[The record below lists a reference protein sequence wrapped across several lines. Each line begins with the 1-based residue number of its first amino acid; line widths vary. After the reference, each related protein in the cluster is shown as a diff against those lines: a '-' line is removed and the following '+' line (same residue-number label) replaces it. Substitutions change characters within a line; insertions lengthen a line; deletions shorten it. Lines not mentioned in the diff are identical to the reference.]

1 MQRQRAQRYNP
12 PLAAHRGGHAGHAG
26 CAVAQQAVKDGQRR
40 AQRVVT
46 GPGVALGGTHAD
58 AHSSPEIACGAV
70 HQRQAVKRQRRAVR
84 DDKVLRRGIR
94 VDDAQPC
101 GIRPG
106 GWRRPACC
114 CVAPQRQRRVAG
126 QLDARARK
134 HQVRAQ
140 HALARSAVRCERS
153 QLRNRGNRDRHAA
166 HARGAQQQQG
176 AKSHGGSQ
184 REPRSR
190 HAAAAAAQ
198 LQGKCSGQR
207 HGCCTQLTRCG
218 AARAPRDACARSRA
232 SRTAAART
240 EEADGVAGC
249 RTAVV
254 LLTHGP
260 CVAYVPLGL
269 PWRKHDQPMHKLLPA
284 VGVLDPKF

>member
-1 MQRQRAQRYNP
+1 MQRQPAQRYNP

-26 CAVAQQAVKDGQRR
+26 CAVAQQAVVDGQRR

-106 GWRRPACC
+106 GGRRPACC

-126 QLDARARK
+126 QLDARAQK
-134 HQVRAQ
+134 HQVRG
-140 HALARSAVRCERS
+140 AVRC
-153 QLRNRGNRDRHAA
+153 GAWH
-166 HARGAQQQQG
+166 RGAR
-176 AKSHGGSQ
+176 AVHL
-184 REPRSR
+184 
-190 HAAAAAAQ
+190 AAAAQ
-198 LQGKCSGQR
+198 PCAAASF
-207 HGCCTQLTRCG
+207 
-218 AARAPRDACARSRA
+218 ARAVIA
-232 SRTAAART
+232 SPATA
-240 EEADGVAGC
+240 EAGPGSLLAGG
-249 RTAVV
+249 T
-254 LLTHGP
+254 
-260 CVAYVPLGL
+260 
-269 PWRKHDQPMHKLLPA
+269 K
-284 VGVLDPKF
+284 